1 MRRSLLAS
9 LCLASTSLSLLLA
22 GCSGGDGDGLTTD
35 AALPV
40 TTGSY
45 NGTYRVPTSPD
56 LAAAASFSVESID
69 WEVEGSQVTL
79 HYNLPEGLVGGRLGV
94 TLRGTIAPGAKDVT
108 LTSAQGTGRCVAT
121 ATTIT
126 CREEF
131 ADLGILPISAE
142 VVTEV
147 AMKEFAGPVALRT
160 NVSTV
165 FSSDPIGFV
174 ELDLTMPVSE
184 DHGAH

>member
-1 MRRSLLAS
+1 MRCSLFAS
-9 LCLASTSLSLLLA
+9 LCLASASLVA
-22 GCSGGDGDGLTTD
+22 CSGDADDGLTAD

-56 LAAAASFSVESID
+56 LAAAASFSVDSVD
-69 WEVEGSQVTL
+69 WEIEGSQVTL
-79 HYNLPEGLVGGRLGV
+79 HYNLPEGLVGGRIGV

-131 ADLGILPISAE
+131 ADLGVLPISAD
-142 VVTEV
+142 VVTQV
-147 AMKEFAGPVALRT
+147 AMKEFPGPVALRT
-160 NVSTV
+160 HVSSV

-184 DHGAH
+184 DHGN